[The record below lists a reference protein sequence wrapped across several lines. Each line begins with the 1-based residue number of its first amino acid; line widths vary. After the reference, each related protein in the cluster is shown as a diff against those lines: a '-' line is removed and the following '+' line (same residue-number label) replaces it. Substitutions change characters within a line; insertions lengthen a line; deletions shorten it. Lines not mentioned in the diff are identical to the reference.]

1 MRKGTIPQLTSFNTL
16 SVPRNEVAGILAD
29 YLALERTRVVRRL
42 LVVRFGALTLIAV
55 VVGFLIH
62 GLSIFARWVPVGLF
76 ATPPVWAW
84 IVELRLALRLSG
96 RLAGVEDRKS

>member
-1 MRKGTIPQLTSFNTL
+1 MPELTSFNTL
-16 SVPRNEVAGILAD
+16 SVPRDEVSGILAD
-29 YLALERTRVVRRL
+29 YLALERTRVFRQL

-76 ATPPVWAW
+76 ATPPVWAC
-84 IVELRLALRLSG
+84 IAELRLALRLSR
-96 RLAGVEDRKS
+96 RLTGVEDKKVIKNS